1 MKPRTFFSLCAKFGC
16 LFALG
21 ACSPK
26 IADAEAATVPHTL
39 STLKTADNR
48 PADIYLKKDKPTLIK
63 FWASWCPLCLSELGQ
78 TEKWAQD
85 KRFSSANLIT
95 VASPV
100 FCTRKKTATSRN
112 GMPG

>member
-48 PADIYLKKDKPTLIK
+48 P
-63 FWASWCPLCLSELGQ
+63 
-78 TEKWAQD
+78 
-85 KRFSSANLIT
+85 
-95 VASPV
+95 V
-100 FCTRKKTATSRN
+100 FI
-112 GMPG
+112 

>member
-48 PADIYLKKDKPTLIK
+48 PA
-63 FWASWCPLCLSELGQ
+63 ELRPVDSIPR
-78 TEKWAQD
+78 A
-85 KRFSSANLIT
+85 
-95 VASPV
+95 VASPMPAAV
-100 FCTRKKTATSRN
+100 PMAKITRKITIISSSSRN
-112 GMPG
+112 SRPMTGVVAE